1 MTDPIEVLLKFAF
14 IAVLYLFLLWVARS
28 ALKDLSRPTGR
39 GGRDGGTADQALDF
53 GNGFQGGREGGS
65 ASCLIVE
72 QGGGLQ
78 PGESFRV
85 GAGLTIGRA
94 PGIEIQIDDTYA
106 SGRHARVFDREGHV
120 FVEDMNSTNGTYVNG
135 RRVSVQER
143 LRTDDRIRI
152 GDTEFRY
159 EA

>member
-1 MTDPIEVLLKFAF
+1 VTDPIEVLLKFAF

-28 ALKDLSRPTGR
+28 ALKDLKRP
-39 GGRDGGTADQALDF
+39 A
-53 GNGFQGGREGGS
+53 GREGGT
-65 ASCLIVE
+65 VE
-72 QGGGLQ
+72 QALEYGNGYPEGGAVDSSSRLVVERGGGLR
-78 PGESFRV
+78 PGEAYFV

-106 SGRHARVFDREGHV
+106 SGRHARIFDRDGRV
-120 FVEDMNSTNGTYVNG
+120 YVEDMNSTNGTYVNG
-135 RRVSVQER
+135 NRVSVQER